1 MASAPGWVGV
11 TFPEPKQ
18 INRVVVHTVDSP
30 ILPAAKYGV
39 RELRLF
45 YRKTSAIGIS
55 NWVEVQVIGNTQK
68 TKSLI
73 AGNNK
78 GVIMF
83 RFQPVKTD
91 SIRVL
96 VLDTNDAKEAGKGT
110 LREGTVRLI
119 EIAVYGLEKK
129 PVVPELSKM

>member
-11 TFPEPKQ
+11 TFPELKQ

-55 NWVEVQVIGNTQK
+55 NWVEVQVIGNTKK

-78 GVIMF
+78 GVSS
-83 RFQPVKTD
+83 PTP
-91 SIRVL
+91 S
-96 VLDTNDAKEAGKGT
+96 A
-110 LREGTVRLI
+110 
-119 EIAVYGLEKK
+119 YG
-129 PVVPELSKM
+129 

>member
-1 MASAPGWVGV
+1 M
-11 TFPEPKQ
+11 
-18 INRVVVHTVDSP
+18 HTIDSP
-30 ILPAAKYGV
+30 AFPAAQYGV

-45 YRKTSAIGIS
+45 YRKISAIGLS
-55 NWVEVQVIGNTQK
+55 NWVEVQVIGNTKK

-78 GVIMF
+78 GAIMF

-119 EIAVYGLEKK
+119 EIAVYGFEKK

>member
-1 MASAPGWVGV
+1 
-11 TFPEPKQ
+11 
-18 INRVVVHTVDSP
+18 
-30 ILPAAKYGV
+30 
-39 RELRLF
+39 
-45 YRKTSAIGIS
+45 
-55 NWVEVQVIGNTQK
+55 
-68 TKSLI
+68 
-73 AGNNK
+73 
-78 GVIMF
+78 MF

-96 VLDTNDAKEAGKGT
+96 VLDTNNSKEAGKGT